1 MRDIVPKEQVRYPV
15 LQMPY
20 VSVDGANIY
29 YESHGAGTPLLYIS
43 GIGGHVGE
51 VEHLAEAHA
60 SHLRFVAFDARG
72 CGRSDDAAPA
82 ETIAA
87 HADDAAAVMDAL
99 GLDSAFVYGSSLGGM
114 VAQELAIRHP
124 QRVRGLILGS
134 TTAGAM
140 RGQIPS
146 MRTLRK
152 MVLNQ
157 ALSGRDAMIANWELG
172 YSRAYIEA
180 NYEAMLAR
188 SRRLAPYATRRGA
201 YLRQVFAAARHD
213 AWGRLHRITCPV
225 LILHGERDLLVPL
238 RNARRMKKRMPQAEL
253 HVFAGMGHGF
263 HLEAQEHADAIVFDF
278 IRRHAMLPETSGAV
292 R

>member
-1 MRDIVPKEQVRYPV
+1 MA
-15 LQMPY
+15 Y
-20 VSVDGANIY
+20 VSIGRAKIY
-29 YESHGAGTPLLYIS
+29 YENHGTGVPLLYIT
-43 GIGGHVGE
+43 GIGGHAGE
-51 VEHLAEAHA
+51 AEHLAQAYARHF
-60 SHLRFVAFDARG
+60 RFIAFDARG
-72 CGRSDDAAPA
+72 CGRSGGAPA

-87 HADDAAAVMDAL
+87 HADDAAAVMSAL
-99 GLDSAFVYGSSLGGM
+99 GLGSAFVYGSSLGGM

-124 QRVRGLILGS
+124 SRVRGLILGS

-157 ALSGRDAMIANWELG
+157 ALSGRDALIANWELG

-180 NYEAMLAR
+180 NYDAMVAR
-188 SRRLAPYATRRGA
+188 SRRLAPYATRRSA

-213 AWGRLHRITCPV
+213 AWGQLHRITCPV

-238 RNARRMKKRMPQAEL
+238 RNARRMKKRMPHAEL

-263 HLEAQEHADAIVFDF
+263 HLEAQAEADAIVFDF
-278 IRRHAMLPETSGAV
+278 IRRHTALTETSGAV

>member
-1 MRDIVPKEQVRYPV
+1 
-15 LQMPY
+15 MPY
-20 VSVDGANIY
+20 VSINRANIY
-29 YESHGAGTPLLYIS
+29 YENHGAGEPLLYIG
-43 GIGGHVGE
+43 GIGGHTAE
-51 VEHLAEAHA
+51 AEHLAQAYA
-60 SHLRFVAFDARG
+60 SRLRFIAFDARG
-72 CGRSDDAAPA
+72 CGRSGGAAPA

-99 GLDSAFVYGSSLGGM
+99 RIESAFVYGSSLGGM

-124 QRVRGLILGS
+124 RRVRALILGS

-140 RGQIPS
+140 RGQVPS

-152 MVLNQ
+152 LVRNQ
-157 ALSGRDAMIANWELG
+157 ALSGREAMIANWELG
-172 YSRAYIEA
+172 YSRPYIEA

-188 SRRLAPYATRRGA
+188 RRRLAPYATRRST
-201 YLRQVFAAARHD
+201 YLRQAFAAARHD

-225 LILHGERDLLVPL
+225 LILHGQRDLLVPL
-238 RNARRMKKRMPQAEL
+238 RNARRMKQRMPHAEL

-263 HLEAQEHADAIVFDF
+263 HLEAQAEADAIVFDF
-278 IRRHAMLPETSGAV
+278 IRRHTPIPETSSAL